1 MTTRSRSSRWFLLA
15 GIPTMLVLA
24 ALAWPEIAARAAYAV
39 QSAKA
44 AVAAEK
50 LSRVE
55 DLSTAFE
62 HVAEVIRP
70 SVVSVTSLQK
80 IETPQTRMPPP
91 LFDSPFRDF
100 FGDEFLRRFFGD
112 IPRAPRGGGRR
123 ELFRRGLGTGVIVS
137 DDGYILT
144 NNHVVRDADKVTVQL
159 SDRRTFT
166 AKVVGTDPKTD
177 IAVLKIEADG
187 LHPAKLGDSD
197 KVRVGQ
203 WVVAAGNPFGL
214 TATITAGIISAKG
227 RSNVAAA
234 EYEDFIQT
242 DAAINP
248 GNSGGPLVNLR
259 GEVIGINTAIVT
271 RSGGYMGIGFA
282 IPINMARAVMEDI
295 IEQGRVV
302 RGYLGVVIQ
311 DLTPDLAKSF
321 GFDGTEGALVS
332 QVMKDTPADEAGLKP
347 GDIITRFGE
356 KRIHNMQE
364 LRIAVSTTNPGTKV
378 KVEFYRDGKKHTTTV
393 EVGELNEET
402 VAAAGAPG
410 KHVAGKLGLTVQRL
424 TPELARRLNIE
435 RAEGVAVT
443 DVEPGSPAESAG
455 LQPGDVIIS
464 VQGREIRSLRDFRE
478 AMRQADLRQG
488 VRMIVESGGM
498 RRFVFIR
505 VR

>member
-1 MTTRSRSSRWFLLA
+1 MVRQRRRHWLVLV
-15 GIPTMLVLA
+15 GIPTVLVLA

-39 QSAKA
+39 QSARA
-44 AVAAEK
+44 AVAAER

-70 SVVSVTSLQK
+70 SIVSVTSLQK
-80 IETPQTRMPPP
+80 IPARSGPLPPP
-91 LFDSPFRDF
+91 IFESPFD
-100 FGDEFLRRFFGD
+100 DLLRRFFGE
-112 IPRAPRGGGRR
+112 IPRPMPPGRQGR
-123 ELFRRGLGTGVIVS
+123 QHELFRRGLGTGVIVS
-137 DDGYILT
+137 EDGYILT

-159 SDRRTFT
+159 SDKRVFT

-177 IAVLKIEADG
+177 VAVLKIDATG

-282 IPINMARAVMEDI
+282 IPINMARTVMQDI
-295 IEQGRVV
+295 IKEGRVV

-311 DLTPDLAKSF
+311 DLTPELAESF
-321 GFDGTEGALVS
+321 GFKGTEGALVS
-332 QVMKDTPADEAGLKP
+332 QVMKDTPADEAGLRP
-347 GDIITRFGE
+347 GDIITRFGD

-364 LRIAVSTTNPGTKV
+364 LRIAASTTHPGTKV
-378 KVEFYRDGKKHTTTV
+378 EVEFYRDGKKHTTTI
-393 EVGELNEET
+393 EVGELTEE
-402 VAAAGAPG
+402 VAAA
-410 KHVAGKLGLTVQRL
+410 AGGRAAEHTAEALGLTVRTL
-424 TPELARRLNIE
+424 TPELARQYDIDRDQ
-435 RAEGVAVT
+435 GVVVT
-443 DVEPGSPAESAG
+443 QVEPGSPAENAG
-455 LQPGDVIIS
+455 LRPGDVIVS
-464 VQGREIRSLRDFRE
+464 VQGRDVRTIRDFRE
-478 AMRQADLRQG
+478 IMRRANLKRG
-488 VRMIVESGGM
+488 VRMIVETRGM
-498 RRFVFIR
+498 QRFVFIR
-505 VR
+505 IG